1 MKICSNK
8 DIKVI
13 TAVMAA
19 SMLLGGCTSTVKP
32 TSQDSGVSLKPDPE
46 IKTEI
51 DLNKIPDTDF
61 DQDVMD
67 SEYRRYC
74 FDLFSQTIKDY
85 GGEGNVMISPASIM
99 MALDMV
105 AAGAKENSLK
115 QLTDLFAAGQGPL
128 TQQAYAAALMDKI
141 NGAKD
146 VDFSCANAVW
156 NNAALLGDKV
166 NAEYVD
172 YIKETFLAEYTVT
185 AFDENTPG
193 EINNWVYEHTD
204 HMIEKVIDRLD
215 PLTVMVLVNAISF
228 DGKWAEPYEE
238 DQVNEGMFNA
248 ADGSEQEAMFL
259 SDNSHAYYETD
270 KATGFIKEYEGGEYA
285 FLAIL
290 PTDESVSANDFAV
303 NFTPAD
309 YEEFINSVTYEYEV
323 YSRMPEFKSDFDIL
337 LNDTIKNLGAGDIF
351 DDQKADFTG
360 IAGNPGDI
368 YVSRIIHKTHIEVD
382 SKGTKAAAVT
392 AITLRTKGAVM
403 SDTEVKIVNCNRPFV
418 YAIVDTETMAPVFIG
433 TVNKV

>member
-1 MKICSNK
+1 
-8 DIKVI
+8 
-13 TAVMAA
+13 
-19 SMLLGGCTSTVKP
+19 
-32 TSQDSGVSLKPDPE
+32 
-46 IKTEI
+46 
-51 DLNKIPDTDF
+51 
-61 DQDVMD
+61 MD
-67 SEYRRYC
+67 
-74 FDLFSQTIKDY
+74 
-85 GGEGNVMISPASIM
+85 
-99 MALDMV
+99 
-105 AAGAKENSLK
+105 
-115 QLTDLFAAGQGPL
+115 
-128 TQQAYAAALMDKI
+128 
-141 NGAKD
+141 
-146 VDFSCANAVW
+146 
-156 NNAALLGDKV
+156 
-166 NAEYVD
+166 YVD
-172 YIKETFLAEYTVT
+172 YIKDTFLAEYTVT
-185 AFDENTPG
+185 AFDGNTPN
-193 EINNWVYEHTD
+193 EINAWVYEHTD
-204 HMIEKVIDRLD
+204 HMIEEVIDSLD

-238 DQVNEGMFNA
+238 DNVNEGMFNA

-290 PTDESVSANDFAV
+290 PTDESVSANDFAAH
-303 NFTPAD
+303 FTPAD

-433 TVNKV
+433 TVNAV